1 MGEAK
6 RRRLLDA
13 NYGQSKTPYSRQKI
27 TCEILNKQTALE
39 IASAFDLI
47 TRDYELTK
55 HHLILPVPSDQSDAA
70 DVINIIDALEKAG
83 ELKEVLP
90 KNSLPLTPIPLIS
103 PSVAP
108 PTNQN
113 PNSQLEPRH
122 WHEWVVNSG
131 VDPIVTELNVRSLSG
146 SEIYEYLLYALPHT
160 ARRNDGR
167 LRDGYLQR
175 YAHINS
181 AWWASGLDPHNNWLP
196 MDWGRMKPDN
206 PRAYW
211 DKETQE
217 PTQKPV
223 KYESPPKTPNRVTY
237 LRVPLHIWKLIA
249 LRYDVPMPENIVVTP
264 EGEALGFWAWVMAHP
279 EIPVCLT
286 EGEKKAG
293 CLLTLGFVA
302 IALPGIWNGRVGNEN
317 LERLHPDLVPI
328 AQKGRKFTILFDYET
343 KPKTKH
349 QIFQATR
356 RTAATIIQLGG
367 ECEVALL
374 PGPEKG
380 IDDWVVALGKKAD
393 KAVTTMIADALTIN
407 ELSQRFFV
415 NRARGL
421 RKFKPD
427 CVVNTRYLSTVIRS
441 LPQSGLVGLASD
453 MGTGKTEILAMMR
466 FDNPQFSFLNNGHR
480 VTLLKNLSDRLQTA
494 MYSAISCG
502 DWAKAKALSITV
514 DSLYKMANDLQAY
527 DILFID
533 EACQYLAHLL
543 KSKTC
548 KEHRGAILEVL
559 EYLVYNAKLVVLAD
573 AHLDDL
579 TIEFFMRMRPDGEK
593 PYIIKNEYRSG
604 GRQVF
609 WYEGKNSSA
618 IVAEFHAQLM
628 SGQKLMMV
636 SDSKRFIKKLERAL
650 NDGSAIDD
658 ADDTPESAEDRKLRV
673 WAIHSENSGS
683 EENVIF
689 IREINV
695 AIKDIDAF
703 LITPSLGTGV
713 DISSYHFDAVFG
725 VFHAVSQSA
734 TECAQQLWRYRPDVP
749 MYVWVAPRPPFGYAE
764 TNARRIKEKIL
775 QKNEMTAFLIRIDR
789 ETGRRGAEKDWAL
802 DASCQIE
809 AQRNWSINNLRAD
822 LRSLLEEMGNT
833 IVPVGDGSDEGTSRW
848 MKAAGIAIDEEHYR
862 KVANAKDIDRRTYNS
877 RQHQDYLKP
886 EEVLECEKF
895 RIQDTYGMSV
905 TPELVEQDDGGRLIK
920 KIVALE
926 AILATPG
933 EMVTDDQGRE
943 FIPPPPVVAERD
955 KSERE
960 RLAICTDWS
969 NHSAS
974 WLMRHRLG
982 LRAVLMDLMAG
993 VEIKGDE
1000 AMIQVLADFSKR
1012 NASHVKGILNLTI
1025 PLDESPVWILG
1036 QYLSQLGL
1044 STESRRPLEDGKRV
1058 RYYRLNTLDVV
1069 FIQNVLDYRLRQRE
1083 DRERK
1088 RQEEQELQAVYA
1100 ARMQSQYGINP
1111 PSTPPNEIDGSNN
1124 WGGVDTDESSSIS
1137 WWERVKYYA
1146 QLAIERFQYGVNA
1159 VKQLLSTLTSDE
1171 RCGVMLKFEDIN
1183 QDLFAQLVAD
1193 APDWVEWIG

>member
-1 MGEAK
+1 MINSNRVLQPHEVMSGFEMM
-6 RRRLLDA
+6 
-13 NYGQSKTPYSRQKI
+13 SRPSHI
-27 TCEILNKQTALE
+27 EVNHWNEWL
-39 IASAFDLI
+39 ASAVDQK
-47 TRDYELTK
+47 LT
-55 HHLILPVPSDQSDAA
+55 A
-70 DVINIIDALEKAG
+70 
-83 ELKEVLP
+83 
-90 KNSLPLTPIPLIS
+90 
-103 PSVAP
+103 
-108 PTNQN
+108 
-113 PNSQLEPRH
+113 
-122 WHEWVVNSG
+122 
-131 VDPIVTELNVRSLSG
+131 LNVRSLSG
-146 SEIYEYLLYALPHT
+146 PSVYEYLLCALPQT

-167 LRDGYLQR
+167 LRDGYLKR
-175 YAHINS
+175 YAHAEAG
-181 AWWASGLDPHNNWLP
+181 AWWVTGLDPLNDWLA
-196 MDWGRMKPDN
+196 MDWGRMKPDY
-206 PRAYW
+206 PRLEW
-211 DKETQE
+211 DKTTQQQ
-217 PTQKPV
+217 TQKPV

-237 LRVPLHIWKLIA
+237 LRMPLHLWRLVS
-249 LRYDVPMPENIVVTP
+249 LRYNVPMPEHITITDQ
-264 EGEALGFWAWVMAHP
+264 GEALGFWAWVMAHP
-279 EIPVCLT
+279 EIPVILT

-302 IALPGIWNGRVGNEN
+302 IALPGIWNGRVGKED
-317 LERLHPDLVPI
+317 LERLHPDLVPMT
-328 AQKGRKFTILFDYET
+328 QKGRKFVVLFDYES
-343 KPKTKH
+343 KPKTKQ

-356 RTAATIIQLGG
+356 RTASAIVELCCQ
-367 ECEVALL
+367 CEVALL

-393 KAVTTMIADALTIN
+393 KAVTTMIADALRIS
-407 ELSQRFFV
+407 EYQQRFFI

-421 RKFKPD
+421 HKYKPN
-427 CVVNTRYLSTVIRS
+427 VTVNTRYLSLAIHS
-441 LPQSGLVGLASD
+441 LPQSGLVGLVSD
-453 MGTGKTEILAMMR
+453 MGTGKTEILAVLR
-466 FDNPQFSFLNNGHR
+466 KENPNLSFLNNGHR
-480 VTLLKNLSDRLQTA
+480 VTLLKNLSERLQTA

-502 DWAKAKALSITV
+502 DWGQVKALSITV

-548 KEHRGAILEVL
+548 KSHRGAILEVL

-579 TIEFFMRMRPDGEK
+579 TIEFFMNLRPTGEK

-604 GRQVF
+604 GRQVH
-609 WYEGKNSSA
+609 WYEGRNSSA

-628 SGQKLMMV
+628 LGKKLMMV

-650 NDGSAIDD
+650 NDGTSMDTPDD
-658 ADDTPESAEDRKLRV
+658 ETPESAEDRQLRV

-689 IREINV
+689 IREINI

-703 LITPSLGTGV
+703 LITPSLSSGV

-775 QKNEMTAFLIRIDR
+775 QTNEMTAFLIRINR
-789 ETGRRGAEKDWAL
+789 ETGKRGAEKDWAL

-809 AQRNWSINNLRAD
+809 GQRNWSINNLRAD

-833 IVPVGDGSDEGTSRW
+833 IAPVGDATDEGASRW

-862 KVANAKDIDRRTYNS
+862 KVANAKDIDRRTYAA

-926 AILATPG
+926 AILAAPA
-933 EMVTDDQGRE
+933 EMITDDQGRE
-943 FIPPPPVVAERD
+943 CVSPPTVVVERD

-969 NHSAS
+969 NHSTA

-982 LRAVLMDLMAG
+982 LRAVLMDLMSG

-1000 AMIQVLADFSKR
+1000 AMIQVLAEFSKR

-1025 PLDESPVWILG
+1025 PLSESPVWILS

-1058 RYYRLNTLDVV
+1058 RYYRLNTSDVE
-1069 FIQNVLDYRLRQRE
+1069 FAQKVLEYRLRQRE
-1083 DRERK
+1083 ERERK
-1088 RQEEQELQAVYA
+1088 RQESLELQAVYA
-1100 ARMQSQYGINP
+1100 ARMQAQYGINP
-1111 PSTPPNEIDGSNN
+1111 PSTPPINKDGDNN
-1124 WGGVDTDESSSIS
+1124 WGGMDTDEQLSDS
-1137 WWERVKYYA
+1137 WWEQVKYYA
-1146 QLAIERFQYGVNA
+1146 RLAIERLEDGVDA
-1159 VKQLLSTLTSDE
+1159 VKELLSTLTSDE
-1171 RCGVMLKFEDIN
+1171 RCGVMLEFEDV
-1183 QDLFAQLVAD
+1183 DPDKFAQLVAG
-1193 APDWVEWIG
+1193 APDWVEWMA

>member
-6 RRRLLDA
+6 RRRLLDP
-13 NYGQSKTPYSRQKI
+13 NYGLPKIPNTSEPTSKEVFK
-27 TCEILNKQTALE
+27 KQTDFKTVPKNHF
-39 IASAFDLI
+39 INSH
-47 TRDYELTK
+47 YELPK
-55 HHLILPVPSDQSDAA
+55 HYLNLRDSS
-70 DVINIIDALEKAG
+70 
-83 ELKEVLP
+83 
-90 KNSLPLTPIPLIS
+90 
-103 PSVAP
+103 
-108 PTNQN
+108 NQN
-113 PNSQLEPRH
+113 DADHLSHTIDTHQNQNSELAPNH
-122 WHEWVVNSG
+122 WHEWVVNSA
-131 VDPIVTELNVRSLSG
+131 VDPKLTALNVRSLSG
-146 SEIYEYLLYALPHT
+146 SEVYEYLLYALPQT

-167 LRDGYLQR
+167 LRDGYLKR
-175 YAHINS
+175 YAHAES
-181 AWWASGLDPHNNWLP
+181 GAWWVSGLDPLNDWLP
-196 MDWGRMKPDN
+196 MDWGRMKPDY
-206 PRAYW
+206 PRLEW
-211 DKETQE
+211 DKTTQE
-217 PTQKPV
+217 QTQKPV

-237 LRVPLHIWKLIA
+237 LRVPLHIWQLIS
-249 LRYDVPMPENIVVTP
+249 LRYDVPMPEHITVTSD
-264 EGEALGFWAWVMAHP
+264 GEALGFWAWVMAHP

-286 EGEKKAG
+286 EGEKKAA
-293 CLLTLGFVA
+293 CLLTLGFIA
-302 IALPGIWNGRVGNEN
+302 IALPGIWNGRVGKED
-317 LERLHPDLVPI
+317 LEYLHPDLVPM
-328 AQKGRKFTILFDYET
+328 AQQKRKFVILFDYES
-343 KPKTKH
+343 KPKTK
-349 QIFQATR
+349 QQVFTATR
-356 RTAATIIQLGG
+356 RTCQVILQLACQ
-367 ECEVALL
+367 CEVAVL

-380 IDDWVVALGKKAD
+380 IDDWVVALGKKAE
-393 KAVTTMIADALTIN
+393 KAVSTMIADALRVS
-407 ELSQRFFV
+407 ELSQRFFI

-427 CVVNTRYLSTVIRS
+427 VIVNTRYLSTVIRS
-441 LPQSGLVGLASD
+441 LPQAGLVGLASD
-453 MGTGKTEILAMMR
+453 MGTGKTEILAMIR
-466 FDNPQFSFLNNGHR
+466 RDNPDLSFLNNGHR

-579 TIEFFMRMRPDGEK
+579 TIEFFMRMRPAGEK

-604 GRQVF
+604 GRQVY

-628 SGQKLMMV
+628 LGKKLMMV

-689 IREINV
+689 IREINI

-703 LITPSLGTGV
+703 LITPSLSSGV

-822 LRSLLEEMGNT
+822 LRSLLLEMGNT
-833 IVPVGDGSDEGTSRW
+833 IIPLGNDGDEGTSRW
-848 MKAAGIAIDEEHYR
+848 MKAAGITIDEEHYR
-862 KVANAKDIDRRTYNS
+862 KVANAKDIDRRTYTN

-926 AILATPG
+926 AILAAPL
-933 EMVTDDQGRE
+933 EMVTDEQGRE
-943 FIPPPPVVAERD
+943 FVPPPAIVAERD

-960 RLAICTDWS
+960 RLAICTDWN
-969 NHSAS
+969 NHSTA

-1000 AMIQVLADFSKR
+1000 AMIQALAEFSKR

-1025 PLDESPVWILG
+1025 PLSESPMWILG

-1044 STESRRPLEDGKRV
+1044 STESRRPMEDGQRV
-1058 RYYRLNTLDVV
+1058 RYYRLNTEDVG
-1069 FIQNVLDYRLRQRE
+1069 FIQKVLDYRQRQRE
-1083 DRERK
+1083 ERERK
-1088 RQEEQELQAVYA
+1088 RQEEQERNTAYA
-1100 ARMQSQYGINP
+1100 ARMQSQYGINA
-1111 PSTPPNEIDGSNN
+1111 PSTPPINEDGDNN
-1124 WGGVDTDESSSIS
+1124 RGGMDTDAELSDS

-1146 QLAIERFQYGVNA
+1146 RLAIERVEYGVES
-1159 VKQLLSTLTSDE
+1159 VKELLSTLTSDE
-1171 RCGVMLKFEDIN
+1171 RCGVMLEFEDARP
-1183 QDLFAQLVAD
+1183 DKFAQLLVD
-1193 APDWVEWIG
+1193 APQWTEWMA

>member
-13 NYGQSKTPYSRQKI
+13 NYGKSKTPYSRQKI
-27 TCEILNKQTALE
+27 TCSLLNQQTALE
-39 IASAFDLI
+39 VASVYDLMI
-47 TRDYELTK
+47 DDYELTK
-55 HHLILPVPSDQSDAA
+55 HHLSLPPLPKQNDTP
-70 DVINIIDALEKAG
+70 DVINIIDAH
-83 ELKEVLP
+83 
-90 KNSLPLTPIPLIS
+90 
-103 PSVAP
+103 
-108 PTNQN
+108 QN
-113 PNSQLEPRH
+113 PNSQLAPNH
-122 WHEWVVNSG
+122 WHEWVINSG
-131 VDPIVTELNVRSLSG
+131 VDPILTELNVRSLSG

-160 ARRNDGR
+160 ARRKDGR
-167 LRDGYLQR
+167 LRDSYLQR
-175 YAHINS
+175 YAHIKC
-181 AWWASGLDPHNNWLP
+181 AWWASGLDPQNFWLP

-211 DKETQE
+211 DKETLE

-237 LRVPLHIWKLIA
+237 LRVPLHIWKLVA
-249 LRYDVPMPENIVVTP
+249 LRYDVPMPELITVTP

-279 EIPVCLT
+279 EIPVILT
-286 EGEKKAG
+286 EGEKKGG
-293 CLLTLGFVA
+293 CLLTLGYVA
-302 IALPGIWNGRVGNEN
+302 IALPGIWNGRVGKED
-317 LERLHPDLVPI
+317 LEYLHPDLVPM
-328 AQKGRKFTILFDYET
+328 AQKGRKFVILFDYET
-343 KPKTKH
+343 KPKTKQ
-349 QIFQATR
+349 QIFAATR
-356 RTAATIIQLGG
+356 RTCQVILQLACQ
-367 ECEVALL
+367 CEVALL

-393 KAVTTMIADALTIN
+393 KAVSTMIADALRIS

-453 MGTGKTEILAMMR
+453 MGTGKTEILAMIR
-466 FDNPQFSFLNNGHR
+466 RDNPQLSFLNNGHR

-579 TIEFFMRMRPDGEK
+579 TIEFFMQMRPAGEK

-604 GRQVF
+604 GRQVY

-628 SGQKLMMV
+628 LGQKLMMV

-658 ADDTPESAEDRKLRV
+658 ALDTPESAEDRKLRV

-734 TECAQQLWRYRPDVP
+734 TECAQQLWRYRPNVP
-749 MYVWVAPRPPFGYAE
+749 MHVWVAPRPPFGYAE

-822 LRSLLEEMGNT
+822 LRYRCFKKWAIRLFLWAT
-833 IVPVGDGSDEGTSRW
+833 VV
-848 MKAAGIAIDEEHYR
+848 MK
-862 KVANAKDIDRRTYNS
+862 
-877 RQHQDYLKP
+877 
-886 EEVLECEKF
+886 
-895 RIQDTYGMSV
+895 
-905 TPELVEQDDGGRLIK
+905 
-920 KIVALE
+920 
-926 AILATPG
+926 
-933 EMVTDDQGRE
+933 
-943 FIPPPPVVAERD
+943 
-955 KSERE
+955 
-960 RLAICTDWS
+960 
-969 NHSAS
+969 
-974 WLMRHRLG
+974 G
-982 LRAVLMDLMAG
+982 LR
-993 VEIKGDE
+993 
-1000 AMIQVLADFSKR
+1000 
-1012 NASHVKGILNLTI
+1012 
-1025 PLDESPVWILG
+1025 
-1036 QYLSQLGL
+1036 
-1044 STESRRPLEDGKRV
+1044 
-1058 RYYRLNTLDVV
+1058 
-1069 FIQNVLDYRLRQRE
+1069 
-1083 DRERK
+1083 
-1088 RQEEQELQAVYA
+1088 
-1100 ARMQSQYGINP
+1100 
-1111 PSTPPNEIDGSNN
+1111 
-1124 WGGVDTDESSSIS
+1124 GG
-1137 WWERVKYYA
+1137 
-1146 QLAIERFQYGVNA
+1146 
-1159 VKQLLSTLTSDE
+1159 
-1171 RCGVMLKFEDIN
+1171 
-1183 QDLFAQLVAD
+1183 
-1193 APDWVEWIG
+1193 

>member
-1 MGEAK
+1 
-6 RRRLLDA
+6 
-13 NYGQSKTPYSRQKI
+13 
-27 TCEILNKQTALE
+27 
-39 IASAFDLI
+39 
-47 TRDYELTK
+47 
-55 HHLILPVPSDQSDAA
+55 
-70 DVINIIDALEKAG
+70 
-83 ELKEVLP
+83 
-90 KNSLPLTPIPLIS
+90 
-103 PSVAP
+103 
-108 PTNQN
+108 
-113 PNSQLEPRH
+113 
-122 WHEWVVNSG
+122 
-131 VDPIVTELNVRSLSG
+131 
-146 SEIYEYLLYALPHT
+146 
-160 ARRNDGR
+160 
-167 LRDGYLQR
+167 
-175 YAHINS
+175 
-181 AWWASGLDPHNNWLP
+181 
-196 MDWGRMKPDN
+196 MDWGRMKPDC
-206 PRAYW
+206 PRLEF
-211 DKETQE
+211 DKTTQE
-217 PTQKPV
+217 QTQKPV

-237 LRVPLHIWKLIA
+237 LRVPLHIWKLVS
-249 LRYDVPMPENIVVTP
+249 LRYDVPMPELITVTQ
-264 EGEALGFWAWVMAHP
+264 EGEALGFWAWVMEHP

-286 EGEKKAG
+286 EGEKKAA
-293 CLLTLGFVA
+293 CLLTLGYVA
-302 IALPGIWNGRVGNEN
+302 IALPGIWNGRVGKED
-317 LERLHPDLVPI
+317 LEYLHPDLVPM
-328 AQKGRKFTILFDYET
+328 AQHKRKFVILFDYES
-343 KPKTKH
+343 KPKTK
-349 QIFQATR
+349 QQVFAATR
-356 RTAATIIQLGG
+356 RTCQVILQLAI
-367 ECEVALL
+367 ECEVAVL

-393 KAVTTMIADALTIN
+393 KAVSTMIADALRIS
-407 ELSQRFFV
+407 ELNQRFFV

-421 RKFKPD
+421 RKFKPNII
-427 CVVNTRYLSTVIRS
+427 VNTRYLSTVIRS

-453 MGTGKTEILAMMR
+453 MGTGKTEILAMIR
-466 FDNPQFSFLNNGHR
+466 RDNPDLSFLNNGHR

-579 TIEFFMRMRPDGEK
+579 TIEFFTSMRPAGEK

-604 GRQVF
+604 GRQVY

-628 SGQKLMMV
+628 LGKKLMMV

-650 NDGSAIDD
+650 NDGTSIDD
-658 ADDTPESAEDRKLRV
+658 NDEIPESAEDRKLRV

-689 IREINV
+689 IREINI

-703 LITPSLGTGV
+703 LITPSLSSGV

-809 AQRNWSINNLRAD
+809 GQRNWSINNLRSD
-822 LRSLLEEMGNT
+822 LRSLLLEMGNT
-833 IVPVGDGSDEGTSRW
+833 IIPLGDGGDESTSRSL
-848 MKAAGIAIDEEHYR
+848 KAAGIAIDEEHYR
-862 KVANAKDIDRRTYNS
+862 KVANAKDIDSRTYTS

-905 TPELVEQDDGGRLIK
+905 TPELVEKDDSGRLIK

-926 AILATPG
+926 AILADPG
-933 EMVTDDQGRE
+933 EMITDEQERE
-943 FIPPPPVVAERD
+943 CVSPPTVVAERD
-955 KSERE
+955 KSERD

-969 NHSAS
+969 NHSTA

-982 LRAVLMDLMAG
+982 LRVVLMDLMAG

-1000 AMIQVLADFSKR
+1000 AMIQALADFSKR

-1036 QYLSQLGL
+1036 QYLTQLGL
-1044 STESRRPLEDGKRV
+1044 STQSRRPLEDGKRV
-1058 RYYRLNTLDVV
+1058 RYYRLNTLDVE
-1069 FIQNVLDYRLRQRE
+1069 FIQNVLDYRLRQKE
-1083 DRERK
+1083 DREKK
-1088 RQEEQELQAVYA
+1088 RQEEQTKNAA
-1100 ARMQSQYGINP
+1100 HKARMQAQYGINA
-1111 PSTPPNEIDGSNN
+1111 PSTPPLIKMEVII
-1124 WGGVDTDESSSIS
+1124 GGVWTQIKNP
-1137 WWERVKYYA
+1137 V
-1146 QLAIERFQYGVNA
+1146 
-1159 VKQLLSTLTSDE
+1159 LL
-1171 RCGVMLKFEDIN
+1171 GGN
-1183 QDLFAQLVAD
+1183 
-1193 APDWVEWIG
+1193 G

>member
-1 MGEAK
+1 MGESK

-13 NYGQSKTPYSRQKI
+13 NYGKSKTPYSREKI
-27 TCEILNKQTALE
+27 TCEILNQQTSQE
-39 IASAFDLI
+39 IASVFDFI

-55 HHLILPVPSDQSDAA
+55 HHPILPTLSHKN
-70 DVINIIDALEKAG
+70 DVNHSINIIDAH
-83 ELKEVLP
+83 
-90 KNSLPLTPIPLIS
+90 
-103 PSVAP
+103 
-108 PTNQN
+108 QN
-113 PNSQLEPRH
+113 PNSQLAPNH
-122 WHEWVVNSG
+122 WHEWVVNSA
-131 VDPIVTELNVRSLSG
+131 VDPILTELNVRSLSG
-146 SEIYEYLLYALPHT
+146 DEIYEYLLYALPHT

-181 AWWASGLDPHNNWLP
+181 AWWASGLDPHNDWLA

-206 PRAYW
+206 PRFEW
-211 DKETQE
+211 DKATNEQ
-217 PTQKPV
+217 TQKPV

-237 LRVPLHIWKLIA
+237 LRVPLHIWKLVS
-249 LRYDVPMPENIVVTP
+249 LRYDVPMPELITVTP

-317 LERLHPDLVPI
+317 LERLHPDLVPM

-343 KPKTKH
+343 KPKTKQ

-356 RTAATIIQLGG
+356 RTASVIVQQGCQ
-367 ECEVALL
+367 CEVALL

-393 KAVTTMIADALTIN
+393 KAVSTMIADALTIK
-407 ELSQRFFV
+407 EYQQRFFV

-421 RKFKPD
+421 RKFKPN
-427 CVVNTRYLSTVIRS
+427 VIVNTRYLSTVIRS

-453 MGTGKTEILAMMR
+453 MGTGKTEILAMIR
-466 FDNPQFSFLNNGHR
+466 KENLQLSFLNNGHR

-494 MYSAISCG
+494 MYSALNCG

-579 TIEFFMRMRPDGEK
+579 TIEFFMRMRPLGEK
-593 PYIIKNEYRSG
+593 PYIIKNQYRSG

-609 WYEGKNSSA
+609 WYEGRNSSA
-618 IVAEFHAQLM
+618 LVAEFHAQLM
-628 SGQKLMMV
+628 LGKKLMMV

-650 NDGSAIDD
+650 NDGTSIDD
-658 ADDTPESAEDRKLRV
+658 NDETPESAEDRKLRV

-689 IREINV
+689 IREINT
-695 AIKDIDAF
+695 AILDIDAF

-713 DISSYHFDAVFG
+713 DISTEHFDAIFG

-734 TECAQQLWRYRPDVP
+734 TECAQQLWRYRPNVP
-749 MYVWVAPRPPFGYAE
+749 MHVWVAPRPPFGYAE

-789 ETGRRGAEKDWAL
+789 ETGKRGAEKDWAL

-822 LRSLLEEMGNT
+822 LRELLLEMGNK
-833 IVPVGDGSDEGTSRW
+833 IVPVGDGADEGASRW

-862 KVANAKDIDRRTYNS
+862 KVANAKDIDRRTYNA

-895 RIQDTYGMSV
+895 RILDTYGMPV
-905 TPELVEQDDGGRLIK
+905 TPELVEKDDGGQLIK

-926 AILATPG
+926 AILAIPG

-943 FIPPPPVVAERD
+943 IIAPPPVVAERD

-960 RLAICTDWS
+960 RLSICTDWS

-1036 QYLSQLGL
+1036 QYLTQLGL
-1044 STESRRPLEDGKRV
+1044 STESRRPLENGQRV
-1058 RYYRLNTLDVV
+1058 RYYRLNTENVV

-1083 DRERK
+1083 DREKK
-1088 RQEEQELQAVYA
+1088 RQSEQAQNAA
-1100 ARMQSQYGINP
+1100 HKARMQTQYGINA
-1111 PSTPPNEIDGSNN
+1111 PSTPPLNKDGSNN
-1124 WGGVDTDESSSIS
+1124 WGGVDTEKELSDS

-1146 QLAIERFQYGVNA
+1146 QLAIERVQYGVES
-1159 VKQLLSTLTSDE
+1159 VKELLSTLTIDQ
-1171 RCGVMLKFEDIN
+1171 RWGVILEFEDI
-1183 QDLFAQLVAD
+1183 DPSKFAQFVTD
-1193 APDWVEWIG
+1193 APQWTEWMA